1 MAVAKESP
9 NMFLLG
15 ILAVILGCMLALE
28 KSGASVVK
36 DMKEL
41 KQRQVDSEIANRSGQ
56 HQTEEAMQE
65 MLQVQKKLEQKLSEL
80 EAQFSQREEDYLQ
93 RVEGQQGEM
102 EELKQ
107 FVEAVKQTKRAE
119 EEAIQEQA
127 RQEQTKQVRAKQQQ
141 AN

>member
-1 MAVAKESP
+1 MAVAKDSP

-36 DMKEL
+36 DIKEL

-56 HQTEEAMQE
+56 HQQEEAMQE

-80 EAQFSQREEDYLQ
+80 EAQFSQ

-119 EEAIQEQA
+119 EEARQEQAKQEQA
-127 RQEQTKQVRAKQQQ
+127 RQEQAKQVRAKQQQ